1 MDFSE
6 AIQCFFLKINYESL
20 KEVQRKTVEAYLCSK
35 GVFVCAPTGSGKSL
49 CFKVV
54 PYVIDWVKFGRVG
67 GETTVQ
73 TVYVIVAPLV
83 SLMNDQV
90 ASL

>member
-1 MDFSE
+1 M
-6 AIQCFFLKINYESL
+6 FFLKNKLRVPERGTEENS
-20 KEVQRKTVEAYLCSK
+20 EAYLCSK

-49 CFKVV
+49 CFKVA
-54 PYVIDWVKFGRVG
+54 PYVIDWVKFGWVE
-67 GETTVQ
+67 GETTVR
-73 TVYVIVAPLV
+73 TVYMYVIVAPLV